1 MKRALEAA
9 RYLVLIAVVGLLVT
23 TVTTFGAAGA
33 KSVEFVG
40 NVFDGQWRKDALIL
54 DLLKVIDTYLLA
66 VVQFIVVIGL
76 YELFIGELAVPAWL
90 KVDSLD
96 ELKKAII
103 DVLVVFIAVKGI
115 EGLLSKGD
123 PLDVLT
129 YVGAVGILIVVLT
142 AFRVAKSSGK

>member
-1 MKRALEAA
+1 M
-9 RYLVLIAVVGLLVT
+9 LVAVIGLLVT
-23 TVTTFGAAGA
+23 TIATFGAAGA
-33 KSVEFVG
+33 KSVEFLG

-66 VVQFIVVIGL
+66 VVQLIVVIGL
-76 YELFIGELAVPAWL
+76 YELFIGELAVPEWL
-90 KVDSLD
+90 RVDSLD

-103 DVLVVFIAVKGI
+103 DVLVVFMAVKGI

-129 YVGAVGILIVVLT
+129 YVGAVAVLILALT
-142 AFRVAKSSGK
+142 VFKVARVTGPK